1 MLSLWM
7 CYSKPRWGACLLLLC
22 SIKSCLIWLFLAQD
36 QRDTLRWELPASV
49 IFVGVTFG
57 ISQFLGAFLL
67 RVSALLLLF
76 DWFFCIKT
84 SKLFPGRC
92 GETYVW
98 HPASKPKRSV
108 KKKKRKKKQTH
119 KKKNEKPSN
128 VLSFNH
134 LCFSTTIP
142 LGNPMHR
149 FSANKRRFYWR
160 TNSLLIS
167 EAWLTFQWIPALCTH
182 SSRSEMAGQSWPSAQ
197 HVAQCP
203 ARASCESLFRCCFPL
218 EDAPVLVRASP
229 LVTQNSREPRC
240 SHQAF
245 PRGETSS
252 RCEDQTQRILLDLSF
267 LQSLEVASLLRA
279 YAQGPIYYSTYR
291 LSRPSKLWA
300 ERENKLLL
308 PAHHVKL
315 LYLKWLHKWR
325 NEKQV

>member
-1 MLSLWM
+1 MSKYECIHPSVSLVT
-7 CYSKPRWGACLLLLC
+7 ALQVQ
-22 SIKSCLIWLFLAQD
+22 LFRL
-36 QRDTLRWELPASV
+36 
-49 IFVGVTFG
+49 
-57 ISQFLGAFLL
+57 
-67 RVSALLLLF
+67 
-76 DWFFCIKT
+76 
-84 SKLFPGRC
+84 
-92 GETYVW
+92 YVLQ
-98 HPASKPKRSV
+98 HDEEK

-182 SSRSEMAGQSWPSAQ
+182 SSWLEMAGQSWPGAQ

-218 EDAPVLVRASP
+218 EDAPVSVRASP
-229 LVTQNSREPRC
+229 PVTQNSREPRR

-252 RCEDQTQRILLDLSF
+252 RWGPNPAHPSGSLLSAESRGGLLAPSLCSRTYLLQHLQAEQTQQALGREGKQAPF
-267 LQSLEVASLLRA
+267 AST
-279 YAQGPIYYSTYR
+279 SC
-291 LSRPSKLWA
+291 
-300 ERENKLLL
+300 
-308 PAHHVKL
+308 
-315 LYLKWLHKWR
+315 
-325 NEKQV
+325 